1 MENKLKRN
9 FYASAP
15 NQRWAT
21 DVTEFKVPNTMKY
34 LNVIIDL
41 YDRYPF
47 AFVLSSRNNN
57 QLLSK
62 TFDKAISEN
71 PTAKPILHSYKFF
84 QEKAYS

>member
-9 FYASAP
+9 FYTSAP
-15 NQRWAT
+15 NQRLAT
-21 DVTEFKVPNTMKY
+21 DVAEFKVPNTIKY

-47 AFVLSSRNNN
+47 AFALSSRNNN

-71 PTAKPILHSYKFF
+71 PTTKPILHSYKGF
-84 QEKAYS
+84 QKKS

>member
-1 MENKLKRN
+1 MKRN

-41 YDRYPF
+41 YYRYPF
-47 AFVLSSRNNN
+47 AFILISRNNN

-71 PTAKPILHSYKFF
+71 PTTKPILHSYKGF
-84 QEKAYS
+84 QEKS